1 MAYARL
7 IFGPLPKFF
16 CVMESFGMNSI
27 SVAGLLT
34 ADCLIIIRVS
44 LCFCIFIK
52 VGKSI
57 NHFQYLYTFV
67 IKNWALVKEDLL
79 LTFTRLSIILISVM
93 IGILHFLSPG
103 KHSTSYYIC
112 LGEDPGI
119 DPYDHGKVRRNQTIL
134 FYPWTK
140 DNVFW
145 QVPWAIIVYLLSMIV
160 YPIFF
165 FKTSFKSVKP
175 LVNQPQMD
183 KSSTLD
189 LFAFIVSIHPFDLF
203 CCHF

>member
-1 MAYARL
+1 MSIISITINTTSKYLNELDVGNWISTVYRFDFVRTILHSFECFFIVILISYLACSHYMAYARL

-34 ADCLIIIRVS
+34 ADCLIITRVS

-119 DPYDHGKVRRNQTIL
+119 DPYDHGKVSQIR
-134 FYPWTK
+134 
-140 DNVFW
+140 
-145 QVPWAIIVYLLSMIV
+145 
-160 YPIFF
+160 
-165 FKTSFKSVKP
+165 
-175 LVNQPQMD
+175 
-183 KSSTLD
+183 
-189 LFAFIVSIHPFDLF
+189 
-203 CCHF
+203 